1 MVGDIIDWE
10 EQKQAAKVGT
20 HASVV
25 AANVLSFVSGQPVK
39 KVYGGSPEIIIVP
52 VGKVAF
58 RSFAAVLKYA
68 DCQTLQTIG
77 QGYLGFLW
85 GILVG
90 DWFSRT
96 MKGKT
101 LMVPQARKSLG
112 Y

>member
-39 KVYGGSPEIIIVP
+39 KVYGGSPELIIVP

-58 RSFAAVLKYA
+58 RSFAAVLSMLTTQLCRLLDRVIWDSYGESLSA
-68 DCQTLQTIG
+68 TG
-77 QGYLGFLW
+77 
-85 GILVG
+85 
-90 DWFSRT
+90 SR
-96 MKGKT
+96 G
-101 LMVPQARKSLG
+101 L
-112 Y
+112 